1 MKPAALTGPELPD
14 RPGIYLILNRH
25 NGRRWVGMAGRSLS
39 ERAKQHRRALNSGR
53 APAGRMGE
61 DLAQYGPDAFVFLVL
76 EVNREACRPG
86 SGQLRSRERWWAQHL
101 HALDQ
106 QQGYNLEA
114 GGLRS
119 PASLFRDCER
129 KLQQA
134 SRPKYCQLPGVQP
147 ADPIDPRLLQ
157 AWMNGRSAPP
167 RNQGL
172 P

>member
-1 MKPAALTGPELPD
+1 MTAATFSEDELPEL
-14 RPGIYLILNRH
+14 PGIYLILNRH
-25 NGRRWVGMAGRSLS
+25 NGRRWVGMAGRSLR

-53 APAGRMGE
+53 APAGRIGE
-61 DLAQYGPDAFVFLVL
+61 DLSQYGPDAFVFLVL
-76 EVNREACRPG
+76 EVNRGACRPG
-86 SGQLRSRERWWAQHL
+86 AGHLRSREQWWAQHL

-134 SRPKYCQLPGVQP
+134 SRPKYCQLPGVQL
-147 ADPIDPRLLQ
+147 ADPVDPRLLL
-157 AWMNGRSAPP
+157 AWMNGRAAAP
-167 RNQGL
+167 RKRGL
-172 P
+172 L